1 MGINLA
7 INQSMIMQ
15 CQTEEFISVCA
26 QAGFKAVELRVPK
39 LKESLLHISH
49 KQLSELIKKHDI
61 SVLALNSID
70 DFSMVPE
77 ENLDLLT
84 AECEF
89 VGRMCEMF
97 GCPMVVAP
105 VARWFDSPPSVAEVK
120 ATSQAR
126 LRHVSD
132 ILSKFGVKIGFEP
145 ICFPEFTVRDLALSQ
160 EIIAGSGAESIGF
173 VLDIYNLFRG
183 GIQPDDIAGLN
194 FPTYL
199 IHLNDAP
206 DSPLENLHVMYNR
219 VFPGEGV
226 ANAQAWVEAAIRSGY
241 QGYFSLEMFQQQI
254 WDMSPQDA
262 AVLCYNKMRKFAE
275 SLD

>member
-1 MGINLA
+1 MEINLA

-15 CQTEEFISVCA
+15 CQTEEFIAVCA
-26 QAGFKAVELRVPK
+26 HAGFKAVELRVPK
-39 LKESLLHISH
+39 LKESLFHVPH
-49 KQLSELIKKHDI
+49 RQLSEQIKKHGI
-61 SVLALNSID
+61 SVLSLNSID

-89 VGRMCEMF
+89 VGRLCEMLE
-97 GCPMVVAP
+97 CPMVVTP
-105 VARWFDSPPSVAEVK
+105 VARWFESPPSVAEIQ
-120 ATSQAR
+120 AISQER
-126 LRHVSD
+126 LRHVSG
-132 ILSKFGVKIGFEP
+132 ILNKFGVKIGFEP
-145 ICFPEFTVRDLALSQ
+145 ICFPEFMVRDLALSQ
-160 EIIAGSGAESIGF
+160 EIIAGSGAEAIGL

-183 GIQPDDIAGLN
+183 GLQPDDIAGLN
-194 FPTYL
+194 YPTYL

-206 DSPLENLHVMYNR
+206 DSPLEDLHVMYNR

-241 QGYFSLEMFQQQI
+241 QGHYSLELFQQQI
-254 WDMSPQDA
+254 WDMRPQDA
-262 AVLCYNKMRKFAE
+262 AVLCYNKMKQFSE